1 MEGSECDVI
10 AGAARLFDPSRA
22 SGSLLPRFLR
32 IEVNSPRTELC
43 VRRLAAKI
51 GYNVSTQGYRR
62 EWSAV
67 ENRMFNPAAALDRT
81 AFLSPPLEPQ

>member
-10 AGAARLFDPSRA
+10 AGAARVFDPSRA

-81 AFLSPPLEPQ
+81 AFLSPP